1 MAWEHTMDVGGGVQ
15 RIEMTERETPVFGGA
30 EFGTAGT
37 YERLHRTVFGELDR
51 THLLNASIVNLDR
64 APRNARGKVEYQSNF
79 HILKPLDLRRPLI
92 AIPGHASGSSGY
104 SGVGLHQW
112 RSEIKSKEGRLPT

>member
-1 MAWEHTMDVGGGVQ
+1 MDVGCGVR

-51 THLLNASIVNLDR
+51 THLLNASIVNLAGPR
-64 APRNARGKVEYQSNF
+64 AT
-79 HILKPLDLRRPLI
+79 
-92 AIPGHASGSSGY
+92 HAVTSSIRATFV
-104 SGVGLHQW
+104 S
-112 RSEIKSKEGRLPT
+112 